1 MSEPVAELSGPGDVA
16 GANLAPHRAPE
27 CQAHLF
33 ARPKADHL
41 LFLGIVAVGIG
52 NLAFFFS
59 RHLTNIY
66 GDSMAH
72 MEGARRLFDSL
83 TPGYPEIGSVW
94 LPLFHVLASP
104 LARNDTLWRTGLA
117 GSMVSSTAFVLT
129 AWIIYRLA
137 SELNRSRPAGFVAVT
152 VFLLC
157 PNMMYLASTALTEP
171 LALLWTALGVYR
183 LFRFR
188 ENGRMRTLI
197 GAGFAFLAGTL
208 TRYDAWYLLP
218 FAAVFV
224 MMARREDWPERL
236 RHGFWFS
243 LVAGMGPALWLT
255 HNAARYGNPVQ
266 FYNGPYSAQA
276 IYAHQLATTGFR
288 YPTDGSLVL
297 SARYYL
303 ENLKLVIG
311 AWPLELG
318 MLGLIIWILSR
329 RLRGR
334 RGVVVLLL
342 VSLPFYLQS
351 MAHAAVPL
359 YVPTLFPN
367 TYYNLRYGLEM
378 LPAVAVLCSFV
389 VPPDVRRSGRL
400 VRRWPYP
407 VLAVLVLVMGQCALT
422 AVRGARELAL
432 VKEGLLNTP
441 CHSRTSTELARYL
454 AQLHDGKIILTGNGG
469 FPCLWLKLNIP
480 FRKTLCEANQS
491 YWLGLREQVPTSVGW
506 IIRSDGGLV
515 DELMRSYPTA
525 FRDFSVVASIKNS
538 GEDGVRL
545 YRRRLARDE

>member
-1 MSEPVAELSGPGDVA
+1 VA
-16 GANLAPHRAPE
+16 GANRAPHRLSE
-27 CQAHLF
+27 TQLHLF
-33 ARPKADHL
+33 AHPKADRVL
-41 LFLGIVAVGIG
+41 LLGLVAVGIV

-66 GDSMAH
+66 GDSIAH

-83 TPGYPEIGSVW
+83 TPGYSEIGSVW

-117 GSMVSSTAFVLT
+117 GSVVSSTAFVLT
-129 AWIIYRLA
+129 AWIVYRLA
-137 SELNRSRPAGFVAVT
+137 SELNRSRPAGLVAVT

-171 LALLWTALGVYR
+171 LALLWTVLGVYR

-218 FAAVFV
+218 FAAAFV

-243 LVAGMGPALWLT
+243 LVAGLGPALWLA
-255 HNAARYGNPVQ
+255 HGAARYGNPVE
-266 FYNGPYSAQA
+266 FYNGRYSAQA

-288 YPTDGSLVL
+288 YPTDGSLLL

-303 ENLKLVIG
+303 EDLKLVIG
-311 AWPLELG
+311 AWPLELA
-318 MLGLIIWILSR
+318 MLGLVVWILSR

-351 MAHAAVPL
+351 MAHAGVPV

-389 VPPDVRRSGRL
+389 VPAEATKSGRFA
-400 VRRWPYP
+400 RRWSYAI
-407 VLAVLVLVMGQCALT
+407 LAVLVLVVGQYALT
-422 AVRGARELAL
+422 AARGASELVL
-432 VKEGLLNTP
+432 VREGLLNTP
-441 CHSRTSTELARYL
+441 CQSRTSAELAGYLGQRY
-454 AQLHDGKIILTGNGG
+454 DGRIILTGTGG
-469 FPCLWLKLNIP
+469 FPCLWLKLNVP
-480 FRKTLCEANQS
+480 FRKTLGEANQS
-491 YWLGLREQVPTSVGW
+491 YWLGLKEQVPPSVGW
-506 IIRSDGGLV
+506 IVRSDGGPV
-515 DELMRSYPTA
+515 DDLLRSYPTA
-525 FRDFSVVASIKNS
+525 FRDFLVVASIKNS

-545 YRRRLARDE
+545 YRRRLGRDE